1 MAEKTSVEQGIEEI
15 VERVV
20 DRMVKV
26 IKREDAMVIV
36 QSIIPELDKLI
47 SKRIKEHFLFLAEK
61 TKEKF
66 KE

>member
-15 VERVV
+15 VERVINQQSE
-20 DRMVKV
+20 V

-36 QSIIPELDKLI
+36 QAIIPELDKLI

>member
-1 MAEKTSVEQGIEEI
+1 M
-15 VERVV
+15 ERVI
-20 DRMVKV
+20 DQQSEV

-36 QSIIPELDKLI
+36 QAIIPELDKLI

>member
-15 VERVV
+15 VERVI
-20 DRMVKV
+20 DQQSEV

-36 QSIIPELDKLI
+36 QAIIPELDKLI